1 MRRKTAFCISILLLL
16 CLCACKNSRAVPE
29 PADIPPTESEPEEQ
43 VTVVPEKEEK
53 NGFNEASNV
62 DYTIGGITFSVPD
75 YYKEE
80 RVDESRIGFLAYEE
94 EIPVSLLYFIYSES
108 SEKIVYGQLE
118 DVWDQAKESLI
129 NSVENCEVLASDDI
143 SVAGW
148 IGKSFSFLG
157 TQEDGVATLI
167 VDLINGNRAI
177 EITFLQDENSKY
189 DYLSDYEKILNSAV
203 PAPEEVQDTNPTP
216 SQTPSDNIRP
226 DFKQAMDS
234 YEKFFDEYIAFMKE
248 YQTSDNPL
256 GMITEYLEFMT
267 QYSEAMEDLQNMD
280 TTSMT
285 PAESAYYTEV
295 MLRINQKLYDS
306 VLS

>member
-43 VTVVPEKEEK
+43 VTVVPRKEEK

-80 RVDESRIGFLAYEE
+80 QVNESLISFGVYEE
-94 EIPVSLLYFIYSES
+94 ETSVSLLRFMYGEI
-108 SEKIVYGQLE
+108 SEKITYDQLE
-118 DVWDQAKESLI
+118 DVCDQAMDSLA
-129 NSVENCEVLASDDI
+129 NSLEDCEVLASEDI
-143 SVAGW
+143 SIAGW
-148 IGKSFSFLG
+148 TGKSFSLSG
-157 TQEDGVATLI
+157 PDVNGVATFI
-167 VDLINGNRAI
+167 IDLINGKRAI
-177 EITFLQDENSKY
+177 EIIFVQDENSKY
-189 DYLSDYEKILNSAV
+189 DYLSDYEKIINSAV
-203 PAPEEVQDTNPTP
+203 LAPEEAQNTEPTP

-280 TTSMT
+280 ATSMT

-306 VLS
+306 VLP

>member
-1 MRRKTAFCISILLLL
+1 MRRKTAFCISIFLLL

-256 GMITEYLEFMT
+256 GMIAEYLEFMT

>member
-1 MRRKTAFCISILLLL
+1 MRRKTAFCISIFLLL

-80 RVDESRIGFLAYEE
+80 QVNESLISFGVYEE
-94 EIPVSLLYFIYSES
+94 ETSVSLLRFMYGEI
-108 SEKIVYGQLE
+108 SEKITYDQLE
-118 DVWDQAKESLI
+118 DVCDQAMDSLA
-129 NSVENCEVLASDDI
+129 NSLEDCEVLASEDI
-143 SVAGW
+143 SIAGW
-148 IGKSFSFLG
+148 TGKSFSLSG
-157 TQEDGVATLI
+157 PDVNGVATFI
-167 VDLINGNRAI
+167 IDLINGKRAI
-177 EITFLQDENSKY
+177 EIIFVQDENSKY
-189 DYLSDYEKILNSAV
+189 DYLSDYEKIINSAV
-203 PAPEEVQDTNPTP
+203 LAPEEAQNTEPTP

-256 GMITEYLEFMT
+256 GMIAEYLEFMT